1 MTIDSIYSKERGHRL
16 SPCIPIG
23 IIRLSVINSLS
34 NLNGSRTISC
44 PDLLLFLFFPP
55 LVAEAG
61 IFIGR
66 DLSPTDFAITRS
78 VNVRIVVAKWEKK
91 GVHVRYVKLEC
102 FSVSWIILIDPEN
115 GIRTPPL
122 PLFIYAFINFVDPII
137 SLVVSD
143 ESNMDSRWK
152 QTIWWVLLKSIL
164 IYFIYMDDWNE
175 TKTSVGVYL

>member
-16 SPCIPIG
+16 SPLYTDRHYSFKCYQFAVQFKRQPHYFLP
-23 IIRLSVINSLS
+23 RSPPFSLS
-34 NLNGSRTISC
+34 SSAGRRGGHFYW
-44 PDLLLFLFFPP
+44 PGP
-55 LVAEAG
+55 VANR
-61 IFIGR
+61 FCNH
-66 DLSPTDFAITRS
+66 AIRE
-78 VNVRIVVAKWEKK
+78 REDRCCEMRKK
-91 GVHVRYVKLEC
+91 VHVRYVKLEC

-164 IYFIYMDDWNE
+164 IYFIYMDD
-175 TKTSVGVYL
+175 

>member
-44 PDLLLFLFFPP
+44 PDLLLFLFLPP
-55 LVAEAG
+55 LVVEAG

-66 DLSPTDFAITRS
+66 DLSPTDFATRS

-115 GIRTPPL
+115 GIRTRPL
-122 PLFIYAFINFVDPII
+122 PLFISRVHQFRWPDNITRRFWWIKYGFEMEAN
-137 SLVVSD
+137 
-143 ESNMDSRWK
+143 NM
-152 QTIWWVLLKSIL
+152 
-164 IYFIYMDDWNE
+164 
-175 TKTSVGVYL
+175 VGSS